1 MKTSLL
7 AVALLLSLFSGKAQL
22 ILFQDFSN
30 STTGWGTANGSSIST
45 YSNAGNGCI
54 TEYGIITPGVGGNNP
69 AKVLSQVITPNQ
81 SLVEIKFT
89 IGRYDANLTCASLG
103 NFGCPTSVDIISVAS
118 TYNGTDPV
126 GDGAVIYSNNAGFL
140 LPVAGGPVSL
150 IISLP
155 SSLPS
160 FKVFFNFTTT
170 NFTTTNCNQPGT
182 KYILDKFSFTG
193 LQPCQV
199 ANTCAPL
206 ANNDYFNAGIQAFTS
221 SALLANVY
229 GTNLGY
235 TPPLSHITYT
245 TRSLTNTI
253 ISPQGGNDFNVDNTP
268 LSQMTFSLLSQTF
281 TAADANF
288 TFNNDGTFSFFRLN
302 PAIDRFIFTYRLTDA
317 FGLFDEATV
326 RIDFAPGGPL
336 PVSLINFNVAKTNS
350 GALLSWQTAQEIN
363 SKGFEIMRKTTGD
376 FEKIDFVE
384 TKALHNSSQTTLN
397 YLFTD
402 LNLPKEKAVYYK
414 LRQVDVDGK
423 NAYSE
428 IRVINN
434 ANNKQP
440 LLIYPNP
447 SHGSVQIIIPSAI
460 NGSSAVQVIN
470 STGKLIK
477 VINKTADKYIN
488 IDGLQKG
495 IYIIKIIASDNTFY
509 TEKLI
514 VQ

>member
-30 STTGWGTANGSSIST
+30 STTGWGTANGSSIGP

-54 TEYGIITPGVGGNNP
+54 TEYGIVTPGVGGNNP
-69 AKVLSQVITPNQ
+69 AKVLSQIITPNQ
-81 SLVEIKFT
+81 PLVEIKFT

-118 TYNGTDPV
+118 TYNGTDPI
-126 GDGAVIYSNNAGFL
+126 GDGAVIYSTNAGFL
-140 LPVAGGPVSL
+140 LPIAGGPVSL

-155 SSLPS
+155 NSLPS
-160 FKVFFNFTTT
+160 FKVFF

-199 ANTCAPL
+199 ANTCAPV
-206 ANNDYFNAGIQAFTS
+206 ANNDYFNAGSQAFANST
-221 SALLANVY
+221 LLANVY

-235 TPPLSHITYT
+235 TPPVAHINYL

-253 ISPQGGNDFNVDNTP
+253 ISPLGGNDFNVDNTP

-288 TFNNDGTFSFFRLN
+288 IFNNDGTFSFFRLN

-317 FGLFDEATV
+317 FGLFGDATV

-336 PVSLINFNVAKTNS
+336 PVSLINFNVAKTNN
-350 GALLSWQTAQEIN
+350 GASLSWQTAQEIN

-376 FEKIDFVE
+376 FEKINFVE
-384 TKALHNSSQTTLN
+384 TKALNNNSQAILN

-414 LRQVDVDGK
+414 LKLVDVDGK
-423 NAYSE
+423 NSYSQ
-428 IRVINN
+428 IQVINN

-447 SHGSVQIIIPSAI
+447 SKGSVQIIIPSAI
-460 NGSSAVQVIN
+460 TGLTSVQVIN
-470 STGKLIK
+470 STGGLVK
-477 VINKTADKYIN
+477 VVKNSADKYIN

-495 IYIIKIIASDNTFY
+495 VYIIKISSPDNTFY
-509 TEKLI
+509 SEKLI